1 MTTPYLPP
9 NQPQLPPSS
18 LAGPA
23 LPVLAET
30 LRSLFKE
37 LGRSQRDFSAHV
49 YWDHTAVSRY
59 LRGERLAP
67 WEFVDTLLREVEI
80 ARGKPMSP
88 EKRER
93 IAALHRRALEER
105 NGWSALVQVLRQ
117 DNQQAEERARRAES
131 ELQALATT
139 RQARDKGWR
148 WSAFTNSLAER
159 GWPEVSLTAL
169 ERVTARALAC
179 LADPTAEAPYRTSGV
194 ITAGAQSGRTTI
206 GAGVIARALD
216 AGYRLVI
223 VFSGTLNLLRSQTQR
238 RLEEALLASDDADQQ
253 LQARFPL
260 LRLTSE
266 ESDYRSMPSGVALQF
281 EKRHKALPLFSPL
294 NLHPAVPRLLVV
306 KQNVAVLKKLL
317 KDLRAA
323 GPILEEVPAL
333 IVDFE
338 PSPPYLALY
347 GSGYGNETG
356 IQSRIDLIRS
366 EIVSLLPRAQV
377 VRFEHQVTCDSSSAI
392 TTMRS
397 ESLWDGPPDFV
408 VSAHP
413 REPRWAWEDPA

>member
-1 MTTPYLPP
+1 
-9 NQPQLPPSS
+9 
-18 LAGPA
+18 
-23 LPVLAET
+23 VLADT

-59 LRGERLAP
+59 LRGERLPP
-67 WEFVDTLLREVEI
+67 WEFVDTLLREAEI
-80 ARGKPMSP
+80 ARGKPIRP
-88 EKRER
+88 EERER

-117 DNQQAEERARRAES
+117 DSQLAEERARRAES
-131 ELQALATT
+131 ELQALATNW
-139 RQARDKGWR
+139 QARDEGWR
-148 WSAFTNSLAER
+148 WSAFTDSLAER

-169 ERVTARALAC
+169 DRVTVRILAC
-179 LADPTAEAPYRTSGV
+179 LADPTAEAAYRTSGV
-194 ITAGAQSGRTTI
+194 VAAGVQSGRTTI

-266 ESDYRSMPSGVALQF
+266 ESDYRSMPSAVALQF
-281 EKRHKALPLFSPL
+281 EKRHEALPLFSPP
-294 NLHPAVPRLLVV
+294 NLYPAVPRLLVV

-317 KDLRAA
+317 KDLRRA
-323 GPILEEVPAL
+323 GPILEEVPSL
-333 IVDFE
+333 IVDFD
-338 PSPPYLALY
+338 PSPPYLTLDG
-347 GSGYGNETG
+347 GSSGNGTG
-356 IQSRIDLIRS
+356 TQSKIELIRS
-366 EIVSLLPRAQV
+366 EIVSLLPRAQL
-377 VRFEHQVTCDSSSAI
+377 VRFEHQVACDSSPTI
-392 TTMRS
+392 TSMRS

-408 VSAHP
+408 VSAQP

>member
-1 MTTPYLPP
+1 MTLPP
-9 NQPQLPPSS
+9 DDDQISS
-18 LAGPA
+18 SPAGPA

-49 YWDHTAVSRY
+49 HWDHTAVSRY
-59 LRGERLAP
+59 LRGERLPP
-67 WEFVDTLLREVEI
+67 WEFVGTLLREVET
-80 ARGKPMSP
+80 ARGEPMSP
-88 EKRER
+88 ADRDR

-117 DNQQAEERARRAES
+117 DSQLAEERARRAET
-131 ELQALATT
+131 ELQALATN
-139 RQARDKGWR
+139 RQAQDESWR
-148 WSAFTNSLAER
+148 WSAFTSSLAER
-159 GWPEVSLTAL
+159 GWPETSLTAL
-169 ERVTARALAC
+169 DRVTARTIAC
-179 LADPTAEAPYRTSGV
+179 LADPTAELTYRTTGV

-238 RLEEALLASDDADQQ
+238 RLEEALLASADADQQ
-253 LQARFPL
+253 LQTRFPL

-266 ESDYRSMPSGVALQF
+266 ESDYRSMPSGSALQF
-281 EKRHKALPLFSPL
+281 EKRHKALPLFAPP
-294 NLHPAVPRLLVV
+294 NLYPTVPRLLVV
-306 KQNVAVLKKLL
+306 KQNGAVLRKLL
-317 KDLRAA
+317 QDLRRA
-323 GPILEEVPAL
+323 GPHLEEVPAL

-338 PSPPYLALY
+338 PSRPYLALH
-347 GSGYGNETG
+347 GGVSGDKTAAKTT
-356 IQSRIDLIRS
+356 IDLLRS
-366 EIVSLLPRAQV
+366 EIIKLLPRAQL
-377 VRFEHQVTCDSSSAI
+377 VRFENQVTCTSP
-392 TTMRS
+392 TPTMQS
-397 ESLWDGPPDFV
+397 ESMWDGPPDFV

>member
-1 MTTPYLPP
+1 MTLPP
-9 NQPQLPPSS
+9 DDDQVPHSS

-49 YWDHTAVSRY
+49 HWDHTAVSRY
-59 LRGERLAP
+59 LRGERLPP
-67 WEFVDTLLREVEI
+67 WEFVGTLLREVET
-80 ARGKPMSP
+80 ARGGPMSP
-88 EKRER
+88 EDRDR

-117 DNQQAEERARRAES
+117 DSQLAEERARRAES
-131 ELQALATT
+131 ELQAVATN
-139 RQARDKGWR
+139 RQAQDEGWR
-148 WSAFTNSLAER
+148 WSAFTGSLAER
-159 GWPEVSLTAL
+159 GWPEDSLTAL
-169 ERVTARALAC
+169 DRATARTVAC
-179 LADPTAEAPYRTSGV
+179 LADPTAELACRTTGV
-194 ITAGAQSGRTTI
+194 VAAGAQSGRTTI

-216 AGYRLVI
+216 TGYRLVI

-238 RLEEALLASDDADQQ
+238 RLEEALLARDDADQQ

-266 ESDYRSMPSGVALQF
+266 ESDYRSMPSGSALQF
-281 EKRHKALPLFSPL
+281 EKRNKALPLFAPP
-294 NLHPAVPRLLVV
+294 NLYPAVPRLLVV
-306 KQNVAVLKKLL
+306 KQNVAVLRKLL
-317 KDLRAA
+317 QDLRRA
-323 GPILEEVPAL
+323 GPTLEEVPAL

-338 PSPPYLALY
+338 PSRPYLALH
-347 GSGYGNETG
+347 GGASGDKTAA
-356 IQSRIDLIRS
+356 QPRIDLIRS
-366 EIVSLLPRAQV
+366 EITNLLPRAQL
-377 VRFEHQVTCDSSSAI
+377 VRFEHQVTCASPT

-413 REPRWAWEDPA
+413 WDPRGAWEDPA